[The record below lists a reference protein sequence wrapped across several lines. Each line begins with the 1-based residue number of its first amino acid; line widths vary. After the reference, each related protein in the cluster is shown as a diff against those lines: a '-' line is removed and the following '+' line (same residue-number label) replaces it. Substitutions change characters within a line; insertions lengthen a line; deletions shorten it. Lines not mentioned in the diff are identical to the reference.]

1 MYIDDFATNL
11 GKIQKTIFNSE
22 FSQHLQTYNFDSQT
36 LSEVLVSMLAE
47 SMKTAL
53 SLKEQDIKEREIALN
68 EEKIR
73 QEIEISSNAS
83 NINNKIN
90 LAESLKSLIQA
101 EAMLK
106 SVNDNALIN
115 RANASV
121 AFLSTVGNAEQTSA
135 IATHA
140 PAVIRNIDSIV
151 TKDLSSYE
159 NLLNDLK
166 TKITKDI
173 QQNNQTKQ
181 VFIYSPK
188 LTIKS
193 KERVRIFGF
202 STFGNNEVK
211 FIVGGIESNTRTY
224 DFYSEVEGRFDVR
237 FLAKDY
243 SNNWIED
250 RIVIEVKGE

>member
-140 PAVIRNIDSIV
+140 P
-151 TKDLSSYE
+151 
-159 NLLNDLK
+159 
-166 TKITKDI
+166 
-173 QQNNQTKQ
+173 
-181 VFIYSPK
+181 
-188 LTIKS
+188 
-193 KERVRIFGF
+193 
-202 STFGNNEVK
+202 
-211 FIVGGIESNTRTY
+211 
-224 DFYSEVEGRFDVR
+224 
-237 FLAKDY
+237 
-243 SNNWIED
+243 
-250 RIVIEVKGE
+250 